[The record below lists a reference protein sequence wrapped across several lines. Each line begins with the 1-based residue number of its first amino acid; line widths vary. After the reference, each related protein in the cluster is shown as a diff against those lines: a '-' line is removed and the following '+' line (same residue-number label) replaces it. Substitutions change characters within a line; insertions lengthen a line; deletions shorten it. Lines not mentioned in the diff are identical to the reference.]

1 MGYPG
6 PVWKQ
11 LKSLTADDL
20 ERALKKDG
28 WLRDMDGGS
37 MRIYVHPDE
46 TIKPRPRVSIHYHP
60 HKTYGPKMLQALL
73 IDIGWSEDQMRD
85 LKLIK

>member
-1 MGYPG
+1 MAFPG

-20 ERALKKDG
+20 ERALRKAG
-28 WLRDMDGGS
+28 WECDMDGGS
-37 MRIYVHPDE
+37 MRMYIHPDAAL
-46 TIKPRPRVSIHYHP
+46 KPRPRVSIHYHP
-60 HKTYGPKMLQALL
+60 HKTYGAKMLQGLL
-73 IDIGWSEDQMRD
+73 ADIGWTEGEMRD

>member
-20 ERALKKDG
+20 ERALKKAG
-28 WLRDMDGGS
+28 WLCDMDGGS
-37 MRIYVHPDE
+37 MRIYLHPDAI
-46 TIKPRPRVSIHYHP
+46 TKPRPRVSIHYHP
-60 HKTYGPKMLQALL
+60 HKTYGAGMLQRLL
-73 IDIGWSEDQMRD
+73 DDIGWTEDEMRT